1 MQSYSSASFSQ
12 TISCQ
17 IFENIIKYIN
27 FVLKINNMTG
37 QGYEELIIL
46 NRKLDELF
54 NRYNNLKTELV
65 NLRNGNE
72 ELKAALQE
80 RETRIK
86 ELELKYERVKL
97 SGALLGEGENA
108 LEAKRKIN
116 DLVREIDRCVAL
128 LNR

>member
-1 MQSYSSASFSQ
+1 
-12 TISCQ
+12 
-17 IFENIIKYIN
+17 
-27 FVLKINNMTG
+27 MTG

-54 NRYNNLKTELV
+54 NRYSNLRSELV
-65 NLRNGNE
+65 NLRNVNE
-72 ELKAALQE
+72 ELKVDLHE
-80 RETRIK
+80 RDERIK